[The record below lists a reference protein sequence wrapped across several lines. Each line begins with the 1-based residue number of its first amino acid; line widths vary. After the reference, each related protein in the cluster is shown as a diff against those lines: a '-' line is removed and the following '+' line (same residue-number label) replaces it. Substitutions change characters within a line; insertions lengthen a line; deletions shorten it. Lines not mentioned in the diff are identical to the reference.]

1 MITKAKWGMFLLA
14 VICCA
19 APLHAQVAVGVMPF
33 EGDKAESA
41 LLQKRL
47 CEMLPKSGGIAVI
60 ADAQLKEV
68 MRVHETAQS
77 LGSDIHDVTK
87 IKVAEY
93 LISGEVVSGKASVK
107 VIEVNS
113 ASEVF
118 AKTMDLTGDKE
129 YACRRLAREI
139 QDAIVLHG
147 ASKNREIPGQ
157 AKPYMEIVE
166 SLVESLGPDDKASYN
181 YIAFYTSGSYKRPVA
196 GDARMEEKAKI
207 FLGAIRPNLLRARI
221 SFAGMNA
228 APPWMY
234 ITVVADKTGKKTKH
248 RFGIMELE
256 SGALVIGI
264 YELMQR

>member
-1 MITKAKWGMFLLA
+1 MRTITKFGMILLA
-14 VICCA
+14 MMFVV
-19 APLHAQVAVGVMPF
+19 APLNAQVAVGVMPF
-33 EGDKAESA
+33 EGDKTESA
-41 LLQKRL
+41 MLQKRL

-60 ADAQLKEV
+60 ADSQLKEV

-77 LGSDIHDVTK
+77 LGSDIHDVTR

-93 LISGEVVSGKASVK
+93 LITGEVVSGKASVK

-118 AKTMDLTGDKE
+118 AKTMDLAGDKE
-129 YACRRLAREI
+129 YTCRRLAREI

-157 AKPYMEIVE
+157 AKPYMTLIEGLI
-166 SLVESLGPDDKASYN
+166 ESLGPEDKASYN
-181 YIAFYTSGSYKRPVA
+181 YIAFYSAGSYKRPVA

-228 APPWMY
+228 SSPWMY
-234 ITVVADKTGKKTKH
+234 ITVIADKTGKKTKH
-248 RFGIMELE
+248 RFGIIELE